1 MSSSDKDE
9 RKKWNLWSVNSDQD
23 HSKTPSVQ
31 LTTYNKI
38 DSADAPVYDNSY
50 TDSYQENTYV
60 NEAVGRGT
68 LKSEGSIDSAN
79 DSGIVEL
86 DVSKLNQLPRRKV
99 EFPPMGDGDDENNT
113 AFRKATERKKSQWD
127 EYLVNVDV
135 KRSIASGMFKVTLHQ
150 LARDGETDT
159 LNKMLQSIPEIQRR
173 RLVNGSTDDE
183 GATALHLAARHNH
196 YNVCELLINSG
207 SNVDARGEGRATPL
221 HFAARYKYKQKRS
234 TDDPYV
240 NEQTKGVIALLA
252 ERGAHINFVDIE
264 GQTPLHS
271 ASIKGNLHAVRQ
283 LLKCRGCGIDNTDS
297 QGMTALQMAATHGH
311 VEIVQLL
318 LEQGADFQMYDND
331 LMTALHFA
339 CSEGSID
346 IVRQILRE
354 GERAGGM
361 GLVKK
366 MMMRPDAG
374 KNTCLHV
381 TVNKGH
387 RDLTLELIAWS
398 GKLDEVLQFV
408 NLSRAHNVTPL
419 HIAASQG
426 HMEITKLLIESGARV
441 NARNDSLATP
451 LLLAAQHNNFAIV
464 ELLLQYNAELE
475 IRDKDNLTPLLIVCK
490 QGHLETISWLVEN
503 NADVTATD
511 KNDKNCLMLAVE
523 DKRTSAVQELLR
535 YEAVRKL
542 LEETDKNAN
551 SVLHLAA
558 KKGFLPIIR
567 ILLEHDARID
577 PKNEDES
584 TPVHIAAAYGQ
595 HMALKE
601 LLDHDKTMINSL
613 DENANT
619 ALHLSAMEGH
629 TTCIEVL
636 LDHGANVGLRN
647 TKQWTALD
655 CACSKGFEL
664 TVQKLLQAQSPLN
677 PLRGARTTPLHQA
690 CVNGHVHVVKI
701 LLDWRADVS
710 YRLVDGRNPL
720 DCAIDADKR
729 ECVQA
734 IIQHSSWKNA
744 MRNGYTDPLTDLIVT
759 PVRKLIVKMPDMA
772 ELAFSRC
779 ITDNKKPPDD
789 LSLEVKLDYEFLD
802 DMYTVIQ
809 WNDSHHNDHDDDSG
823 KKPVIPETG
832 YEAFNDHGK
841 LTKSAITYTED
852 TSVLR
857 HNHPLSIMVNRK
869 RERLLQHPVVTALL
883 QYKWK
888 KYGGLVYYSS
898 LIFLMLF
905 VGLLNCYLIF
915 IPPPYSIDYLKSL
928 GNRRFYGEFTA
939 DHINNYTAPET
950 CFSLLQSG
958 AEYRGFENI
967 GESGKPCLPWSR
979 TSTNSHLFPDAGLD
993 SNFCRNPGTQ
1003 LKKPW
1008 CYTNYSDTDA
1018 ALRTREACNVTSCP
1032 ISVKGSN
1039 VPLGATCHFPFK
1051 YKGAEFTECL
1061 IHSTG
1066 GIWCAYTYNFD
1077 QDVKWGYCSEEDSLC
1092 NVAKEHKK
1100 PCGSPGTNKL
1110 NCEARGCCYVVND
1123 AGKPTEWTECFQKLD
1138 PCSDRS
1144 SYCPVYKKQGLC
1156 EASRPQMETR
1166 CALTCEY
1173 CNVTEAVKN
1182 SEYQEFL
1189 YIMSVYPEQTF
1200 DSAWESTCYYVL
1212 PGAHAK
1218 WGDSCHFIK
1227 VWQEPA
1233 RIALLVL
1240 SLINLGLLVMQVWNY
1255 QLEAFQPVFFLELIL
1270 FVLCLLLSLNF
1281 NEFDLKYTREM
1292 LSEQEIYRPL
1302 VEAFQ
1307 SETGLRQNWQWQ
1319 CGVMALFLSWMNL
1332 LLYIRKIPYLGI
1344 YVVMFNDVF
1353 KTFVKFSLV
1362 FLLFI
1367 LSFAF
1372 TFHTLL
1378 QNEPQFEQ
1386 SFNAI
1391 LKTTVMMVGEI
1402 DFGGIFFGDQDTFS
1416 NQVFYKEVTYL
1427 VFSIFIIV
1435 MMIIV
1440 MNLLV
1445 GLAVG
1450 DIIEVKEHA
1459 TLERLKMQVE
1469 LALEVEFSVPNF
1481 LRKKF
1486 VRKEETVH
1494 PNKYRK
1500 SNALKRAL
1508 LQNQDLSSKNIANA
1522 MNPNKS
1528 QTEEIRENVEN
1539 LNHIVRS
1546 VRNKTGEVETLVR
1559 ELIAEFRETNGNE
1572 TTNMEDKL
1580 SKHKV
1585 KMSKK
1590 KKKIKSAKVEQKD
1603 IPAVQVLT
1611 KQGFDDDQ
1619 MYETVLNDV

>member
-1 MSSSDKDE
+1 DNISS
-9 RKKWNLWSVNSDQD
+9 NL
-23 HSKTPSVQ
+23 
-31 LTTYNKI
+31 
-38 DSADAPVYDNSY
+38 
-50 TDSYQENTYV
+50 
-60 NEAVGRGT
+60 
-68 LKSEGSIDSAN
+68 
-79 DSGIVEL
+79 
-86 DVSKLNQLPRRKV
+86 
-99 EFPPMGDGDDENNT
+99 
-113 AFRKATERKKSQWD
+113 
-127 EYLVNVDV
+127 
-135 KRSIASGMFKVTLHQ
+135 Q

-173 RLVNGSTDDE
+173 RLVNASTDDE

-221 HFAARYKYKQKRS
+221 HFAARYKHKQKRS

-346 IVRQILRE
+346 IVR
-354 GERAGGM
+354 
-361 GLVKK
+361 K

-408 NLSRAHNVTPL
+408 NLPRAHNVTPL

-523 DKRTSAVQELLR
+523 DKRTSAVQTFFGHTRTKPPSLELLR

-584 TPVHIAAAYGQ
+584 TPVHIAAAHGQ

-619 ALHLSAMEGH
+619 ALHLSAIEGH

-939 DHINNYTAPET
+939 DHINNYTVTALIQQLIVQITEPCIFTVTQMQLYVPEKHAM
-950 CFSLLQSG
+950 LLHAQ
-958 AEYRGFENI
+958 
-967 GESGKPCLPWSR
+967 
-979 TSTNSHLFPDAGLD
+979 
-993 SNFCRNPGTQ
+993 
-1003 LKKPW
+1003 
-1008 CYTNYSDTDA
+1008 
-1018 ALRTREACNVTSCP
+1018 
-1032 ISVKGSN
+1032 
-1039 VPLGATCHFPFK
+1039 
-1051 YKGAEFTECL
+1051 KGAEFTECL

-1066 GIWCAYTYNFD
+1066 GIWCAYTYDFD
-1077 QDVKWGYCSEEDSLC
+1077 TDVKWGYCSE
-1092 NVAKEHKK
+1092 
-1100 PCGSPGTNKL
+1100 
-1110 NCEARGCCYVVND
+1110 
-1123 AGKPTEWTECFQKLD
+1123 
-1138 PCSDRS
+1138 
-1144 SYCPVYKKQGLC
+1144 
-1156 EASRPQMETR
+1156 
-1166 CALTCEY
+1166 
-1173 CNVTEAVKN
+1173 
-1182 SEYQEFL
+1182 
-1189 YIMSVYPEQTF
+1189 
-1200 DSAWESTCYYVL
+1200 
-1212 PGAHAK
+1212 
-1218 WGDSCHFIK
+1218 
-1227 VWQEPA
+1227 
-1233 RIALLVL
+1233 
-1240 SLINLGLLVMQVWNY
+1240 
-1255 QLEAFQPVFFLELIL
+1255 
-1270 FVLCLLLSLNF
+1270 
-1281 NEFDLKYTREM
+1281 
-1292 LSEQEIYRPL
+1292 
-1302 VEAFQ
+1302 
-1307 SETGLRQNWQWQ
+1307 ETGLRQNWQWQ

-1402 DFGGIFFGDQDTFS
+1402 DFGGIFFGDQVSFS

-1469 LALEVEFSVPNF
+1469 LALEVEFRIHNF
-1481 LRKKF
+1481 
-1486 VRKEETVH
+1486 
-1494 PNKYRK
+1494 
-1500 SNALKRAL
+1500 
-1508 LQNQDLSSKNIANA
+1508 
-1522 MNPNKS
+1522 
-1528 QTEEIRENVEN
+1528 
-1539 LNHIVRS
+1539 
-1546 VRNKTGEVETLVR
+1546 
-1559 ELIAEFRETNGNE
+1559 
-1572 TTNMEDKL
+1572 
-1580 SKHKV
+1580 
-1585 KMSKK
+1585 
-1590 KKKIKSAKVEQKD
+1590 
-1603 IPAVQVLT
+1603 
-1611 KQGFDDDQ
+1611 
-1619 MYETVLNDV
+1619 